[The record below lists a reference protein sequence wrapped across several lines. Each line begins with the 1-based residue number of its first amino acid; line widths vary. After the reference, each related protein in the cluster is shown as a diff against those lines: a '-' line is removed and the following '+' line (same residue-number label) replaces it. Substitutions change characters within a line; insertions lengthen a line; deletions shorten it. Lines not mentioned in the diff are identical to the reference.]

1 MANRLQALFD
11 RSRTRRARGLEA
23 EFTRPVAVMGEAPN
37 GPITVE
43 RTRESITAT
52 DRHDLTVVIGA
63 SDWPDPITKEE
74 LVGGIPIHLDNE
86 LIGRFVLEDHDR
98 PSSERTLNIKPIPG
112 NDLLSEGLHYRER
125 STGVFSLENSEGN
138 WVIRGGM
145 RSEFASSADDLL
157 ICLHAIAKRILSDLV
172 S

>member
-11 RSRTRRARGLEA
+11 RSRTRRARRLEV
-23 EFTRPVAVMGEAPN
+23 EFTRPVAFLNQAPN

-43 RTRESITAT
+43 RTRESTTAT
-52 DRHDLTVVIGA
+52 DKNDLTVVIGA
-63 SDWPDPITKEE
+63 TDWPDPITKEE
-74 LVGGIPIHLDNE
+74 LVSGISIHLHDE
-86 LIGRFVLEDHDR
+86 LIGHFVLEDHDR
-98 PSSERTLNIKPIPG
+98 PSSERTLNIRPIPG

-125 STGVFSLENSEGN
+125 SVGVFSLEDSEGN

-145 RSEFASSADDLL
+145 KSEFAPSADDLL
-157 ICLHAIAKRILSDLV
+157 ICLHAVAKRILSDLV